1 MPLPELPQK
10 IELLQIGKVPVQTR
24 GRVEREAC
32 RGVDEVLAL
41 TRVCV
46 DAYFEVE
53 NTYQSRYQ
61 EELKKR
67 KNDF

>member
-1 MPLPELPQK
+1 
-10 IELLQIGKVPVQTR
+10 
-24 GRVEREAC
+24 
-32 RGVDEVLAL
+32 
-41 TRVCV
+41 VCV